1 MLGVTSKTTIFTTPK
16 CMWDVFQDKQKDM
29 DHDLNGFQRAD
40 MTSED
45 HQRHE
50 GDKLKNVNGMLQLGW
65 QASQKARNLRC

>member
-1 MLGVTSKTTIFTTPK
+1 
-16 CMWDVFQDKQKDM
+16 M

-65 QASQKARNLRC
+65 